1 MPPSRTSLRL
11 ATTRAEPVPD
21 SAPDTLPD
29 RPLRIAV
36 VHSYYSSRQ
45 PSGENVV
52 VDLQIEALRRAGHA
66 VEVIARR
73 TDDLESRTYPV
84 TAALRVA
91 SGRGAS
97 PRGGIEAFGPD
108 IVHVHNLFPNFGRR
122 WALRPGPPIVATLHN
137 YRPMCPAGTL
147 FRDGASCTLCPD
159 DADARH
165 AVVHSCYKDS
175 KLATWPVARSTRF
188 AEDPLL
194 TAASRIFTL
203 NDDMRERYAA
213 IGVPADKLVTVPNF
227 VPDPGPGGAHDGG
240 YWLYVGRLSPEKG
253 ILQLLKQWPEELR
266 LKVAGSGPLEAE
278 VGATAG
284 TSVEL
289 LGQVTGDRVRD
300 LLAGAKGLVFPS
312 LWPEGLPTVY
322 LEALAAGT
330 PVLASP
336 ESVVGRLVA
345 EQGTGLVQRG
355 VLQDDLAEADRLFPR
370 LHEHCRT
377 TYADT
382 YTEGAWVRAV
392 EAHYRGVVATRT
404 DRLRG
409 NPSRHL

>member
-1 MPPSRTSLRL
+1 
-11 ATTRAEPVPD
+11 VPG
-21 SAPDTLPD
+21 SGSD

-52 VDLQIEALRRAGHA
+52 VDLQLDALRRAGHE
-66 VEVIARR
+66 VELVARR
-73 TDDLESRTYPV
+73 TDDLEHARTYPV

-97 PRGGIEAFGPD
+97 PLERIEAFGPD
-108 IVHVHNLFPNFGRR
+108 VVHVHNLFPNFGRR
-122 WALRPGPPIVATLHN
+122 WALQPGPPLVATLHN

-159 DADARH
+159 DNDARH
-165 AVVHSCYKDS
+165 AVTYACYKDS
-175 KLATWPVARSTRF
+175 KLATWPVARSTKF
-188 AEDPLL
+188 GDDPLL
-194 TAASRIFTL
+194 VAAERIFTL

-213 IGVPADKLVTVPNF
+213 TGVPVDKLVTLPNF
-227 VPDPGPGGAHDGG
+227 VPDPGTGGAHDGG
-240 YWLYVGRLSPEKG
+240 YWLYVGRLSHEKG
-253 ILQLLKQWPEELR
+253 ILQLLRQWPEEQR
-266 LKVAGSGPLEAE
+266 LKVAGAGQLEGEVAAAAGP
-278 VGATAG
+278 
-284 TSVEL
+284 SVEL
-289 LGQVTGDRVRD
+289 LGQVTSDRVRE

-345 EQGTGLVQRG
+345 EQGTGLVHRG
-355 VLQDDLAEADRLFPR
+355 RLQDDLAEADRLFAG
-370 LHEHCRT
+370 LHERCRA

-382 YTEGAWVRAV
+382 YTEAAWLRAV
-392 EAHYRGVVATRT
+392 EGHYRGVIATRANT
-404 DRLRG
+404 LHDKH
-409 NPSRHL
+409 SRHL

>member
-1 MPPSRTSLRL
+1 MP
-11 ATTRAEPVPD
+11 EPG
-21 SAPDTLPD
+21 SE

-52 VDLQIEALRRAGHA
+52 VDLQIEALRRAGHT
-66 VEVIARR
+66 VELVARR
-73 TDDLESRTYPV
+73 TDDLEQARTYPV
-84 TAALRVA
+84 TAALRLA

-97 PRGGIEAFGPD
+97 PRERIEAFAPD
-108 IVHVHNLFPNFGRR
+108 VVHVHNLFPNFGRR
-122 WALRPGPPIVATLHN
+122 WALRPGPPLVATLHN

-159 DADARH
+159 DGDARH
-165 AVVHSCYKDS
+165 AVVHACYKDS
-175 KLATWPVARSTRF
+175 KLATWPVARSTKF
-188 AEDPLL
+188 GADPLL
-194 TAASRIFTL
+194 TAAERIFTL
-203 NDDMRERYAA
+203 NDDMREQYAA

-227 VPDPGPGGAHDGG
+227 VPDPGDAGQHDGG
-240 YWLYVGRLSPEKG
+240 YWLYVGRLSHEKG
-253 ILQLLKQWPEELR
+253 ILQLLQQWPDRPR

-278 VGATAG
+278 VTAAAG
-284 TSVEL
+284 PSVEL
-289 LGQVTGDRVRD
+289 LGQVTSERVRE

-312 LWPEGLPTVY
+312 VWPEGLPTVY

-345 EQGTGLVQRG
+345 EQGTGLVHRG
-355 VLQDDLAEADRLFPR
+355 MLADDLAEADQTFPR

-377 TYADT
+377 TYAAS
-382 YTEGAWVRAV
+382 YTEAAWVRAV
-392 EAHYRGVVATRT
+392 EGHYRGVIAARA
-404 DRLRG
+404 
-409 NPSRHL
+409 NAFHENHHHHL

>member
-1 MPPSRTSLRL
+1 
-11 ATTRAEPVPD
+11 
-21 SAPDTLPD
+21 
-29 RPLRIAV
+29 

-52 VDLQIEALRRAGHA
+52 VDLQVEALRRAGHK

-73 TDDLESRTYPV
+73 TDDLEHSRTYPV

-91 SGRGAS
+91 SGRGGS

-122 WALRPGPPIVATLHN
+122 WALKPGPPIVTTLHN

-165 AVVHSCYKDS
+165 AVVHACYRDS
-175 KLATWPVARSTRF
+175 KLATWPIARSTEF
-188 AEDPLL
+188 AADPLL

-213 IGVPADKLVTVPNF
+213 IGVPAGKLVTVPNF
-227 VPDPGPGGAHDGG
+227 VPDPGAGGAHDGG

-253 ILQLLKQWPEELR
+253 ILQLLRQWPEGLP
-266 LKVAGSGPLEAE
+266 LKVAGAGPLEAE
-278 VGATAG
+278 VAAAAG
-284 TSVEL
+284 GSVEL
-289 LGQVTGDRVRD
+289 LGQVTGDRVGE

-355 VLQDDLAEADRLFPR
+355 VLEDDLAEADRLFPR

-377 TYADT
+377 TYAES
-382 YTEGAWVRAV
+382 YTEAAWMRSV
-392 EAHYRGVVATRT
+392 EAHYREVIATLASALHEKR
-404 DRLRG
+404 
-409 NPSRHL
+409 SRHL